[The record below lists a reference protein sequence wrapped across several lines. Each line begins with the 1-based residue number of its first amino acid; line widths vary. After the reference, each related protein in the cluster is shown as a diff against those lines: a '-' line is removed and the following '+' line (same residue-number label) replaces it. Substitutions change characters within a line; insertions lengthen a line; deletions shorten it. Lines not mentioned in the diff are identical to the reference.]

1 MHSSAPKKKN
11 TAIKHSLGTDYLGS
25 ISAGK
30 DLRILGNIRLRMNQQ
45 CALPAKAQNILG
57 CTNKSTS
64 SRFRKAIMHFYSTL
78 IALHLQ
84 YCDLLCPALPSEAK
98 TLIKWREFSR
108 GSPTGIQHSPYEE
121 ELREQDWLRLQKE
134 QLWEHLTESPLQP
147 PPPGHFGEVA
157 KGSEAMESGKVET
170 GSKETLFLKRGSER
184 GCPERL
190 WATTPC
196 LTADLLSIGWETFWG
211 PFQSDFFHQFMT

>member
-1 MHSSAPKKKN
+1 MLEGRIAIHRDQNKLTGILRNSARTNAQICTCEEKPCHK
-11 TAIKHSLGTDYLGS
+11 TQSGDWLPGEYLCRK
-25 ISAGK
+25 IPE
-30 DLRILGNIRLRMNQQ
+30 ILGNIRLRMNQQ
-45 CALPAKAQNILG
+45 CALPAKKAQNILG

-64 SRFRKAIMHFYSTL
+64 SQFRKVIMHFYSTL

-147 PPPGHFGEVA
+147 PPAGHFGEVA
-157 KGSEAMESGKVET
+157 KGNGDNGIRK
-170 GSKETLFLKRGSER
+170 
-184 GCPERL
+184 
-190 WATTPC
+190 
-196 LTADLLSIGWETFWG
+196 GWDWI
-211 PFQSDFFHQFMT
+211 